1 MWQLVE
7 LKTGK
12 VEFHYL
18 WDQWEASKYFSHVD
32 GRRYEKR
39 ETLALK
45 SGAIVY
51 RCANKKKFIKMP
63 VIQNGRVVYELTR
76 TTTIREMIPYRLE
89 KIS

>member
-32 GRRYEKR
+32 
-39 ETLALK
+39 
-45 SGAIVY
+45 AISHQ
-51 RCANKKKFIKMP
+51 IHP
-63 VIQNGRVVYELTR
+63 EIDSL
-76 TTTIREMIPYRLE
+76 
-89 KIS
+89 

>member
-39 ETLALK
+39 EALALK

-51 RCANKKKFIKMP
+51 P
-63 VIQNGRVVYELTR
+63 ETDSL
-76 TTTIREMIPYRLE
+76 
-89 KIS
+89 